1 LPELGVA
8 FALALGFLAL
18 RQHRRRGRF
27 HPRAILRALLA
38 SRRILVHR
46 STRADL
52 ICYGINTF
60 AISTLIGWGVFSGNT
75 VSALTVHC
83 LAGLF
88 GPRAPAALPGCAL
101 RAGITVA
108 AFLGYELGYYL
119 DHVMK
124 HKIPFLWAFHKT
136 HHSAEVLTPLT
147 VFRVHP
153 IDTLI
158 FVDIVAAT
166 AGLAHG
172 VFTYAAGRSV
182 GIYLVDGT
190 NVLFIAC
197 FFLLAQLQHS
207 QFWMP
212 LRGLPGRL
220 VLSPA
225 HHQLHHSLDPAH
237 HNRNFGSFLA
247 VWDWAFGTLAI
258 PERRSPGLRFG
269 VAQNQPHRL
278 ETLLVAPFKES
289 GRFFVKK
296 LRKKLLLLGA
306 GGR

>member
-1 LPELGVA
+1 L
-8 FALALGFLAL
+8 
-18 RQHRRRGRF
+18 H
-27 HPRAILRALLA
+27 
-38 SRRILVHR
+38 
-46 STRADL
+46 
-52 ICYGINTF
+52 
-60 AISTLIGWGVFSGNT
+60 
-75 VSALTVHC
+75 
-83 LAGLF
+83 GLF
-88 GPRAPAALPGCAL
+88 GPRPPAALPGWAL
-101 RAGITVA
+101 RAGITLT

-136 HHSAEVLTPLT
+136 HHAAEVLTPLT

-172 VFTYAAGRSV
+172 AFTYAAGRSV

-207 QFWMP
+207 QFWIP
-212 LRGLPGRL
+212 LRGLPGRIL
-220 VLSPA
+220 LSPA
-225 HHQLHHSLDPAH
+225 HHQLHHSVDPAH

-247 VWDWAFGTLAI
+247 VWDWAFGTLAV
-258 PERRSPGLRFG
+258 PASRSPGLRFG
-269 VAQNQPHRL
+269 VDQEAPHRL
-278 ETLLVAPFKES
+278 ATLLLTPFQES

-296 LRKKLLLLGA
+296 LRKKLLLRGTLKTPV
-306 GGR
+306 